1 MIIKTFGLIL
11 FFSLSESKNNFRP
24 NLPLGEYRLVI
35 DKVYPC
41 GSRIN
46 HSVQFNIYSSKKT
59 SNITEMKGNITFLT
73 PFNDNLAVD
82 INFSSWGSTGGWIP
96 NYYIFRGKKACSNL
110 RNLTGNS
117 WFTFVK
123 AFNIPTDRCP
133 IPVDTYITSGYD
145 LTKFEDNNLPKVFFY
160 GKYKVV
166 VRYKN
171 VENKEVGC
179 MVSEINFIRPWET
192 PI

>member
-1 MIIKTFGLIL
+1 MTINKSQGQTFDRVGLL
-11 FFSLSESKNNFRP
+11 PPSPAFSHGQLYVAFSRVRDAQSVRVGMHCDGNGRFVTKNF
-24 NLPLGEYRLVI
+24 
-35 DKVYPC
+35 VYA
-41 GSRIN
+41 
-46 HSVQFNIYSSKKT
+46 
-59 SNITEMKGNITFLT
+59 E
-73 PFNDNLAVD
+73 VD